1 MAGIN
6 VTTLGV
12 ILITTIALYILYII
26 FVRGEGFTTAST
38 AAPLPD
44 DDKVSIDKAAAA
56 AAALIAS
63 KAKDEAT
70 SSAQLVIEAQREVD
84 RLQVIANNAAAANR
98 ATAQLP
104 VAAEVTK
111 AGPKVST
118 AIAKRQTSIDK
129 AGEYDRLAHKYLVS
143 SELAYQNSRETT
155 RTAIQQMQAKGVLKT
170 QLEDDLKLA
179 VENLTAKTNADRT
192 RSFYASDLTTAT
204 AAKDRK
210 QTEYTAAERL
220 FNAAKTA
227 AENAN
232 IKEESYSVA
241 AADARQVSERALNLF
256 NSAKQVPTIRPVVSS
271 SSLTPPPPPPPS
283 SSSSNPK
290 IPPTRATTTTS
301 KPSSTT
307 PSSNDTFLSSSA
319 GAFIGGL
326 FGSLLGNSLNSPQ
339 NGLEY
344 LDDNYNNRKYSSS
357 PNSKYMSSYK
367 DSESEFSRGGS
378 YSRPPSGYED
388 VSEYNDEDP
397 YSIRRQAKNVDT
409 CNLHSVNCDK
419 PRCNTL

>member
-1 MAGIN
+1 MARIDI
-6 VTTLGV
+6 TTLAV
-12 ILITTIALYILYII
+12 IVLLTIALYVAYII
-26 FVRGEGFTTAST
+26 LRGEGFTTASI
-38 AAPLPD
+38 AQPLPD

-63 KAKDEAT
+63 TAKDEAT
-70 SSAQLVIEAQREVD
+70 SSAQLVIDAQIEVD

-98 ATAQLP
+98 ATAHLP

-155 RTAIQQMQAKGVLKT
+155 RTAIQQMQAKGVLKK

-192 RSFYASDLTTAT
+192 RSFYASDLTSAT
-204 AAKDRK
+204 QAKDRK

-241 AADARQVSERALNLF
+241 ATDARQVSERALNLF

-271 SSLTPPPPPPPS
+271 SSLTPPPPPS
-283 SSSSNPK
+283 SSSSKPK
-290 IPPTRATTTTS
+290 IPPTRATTRPSIS

-307 PSSNDTFLSSSA
+307 SSSNDTFLSSSA

-339 NGLEY
+339 NGSEY
-344 LDDNYNNRKYSSS
+344 LDDKYNNRKYSSS
-357 PNSKYMSSYK
+357 PNSKYMSGYK
-367 DSESEFSRGGS
+367 DSESEFSRGGV
-378 YSRPPSGYED
+378 YSRQPSDYHG

-397 YSIRRQAKNVDT
+397 YSIRRQGKNVDT
-409 CNLHSVNCDK
+409 CNLQSVNCGER
-419 PRCNTL
+419 RCSD